1 MPEQTNIHNQ
11 EPDPQFTQRFIDAVG
26 SVRAYNERHTGI
38 GGAMKGLFAII
49 TASVGEEA
57 EEPQVTHQDEAE
69 MEKQLV
75 QLLQT
80 DDLKGMGVTLFDTK
94 AAGVEEADFSEEKP
108 DRPSSLIML
117 ITDGDKFEDV
127 IWHLKPMDEQREQT
141 EQGVATLLSSAVSL
155 VQAFYPRKTPEDSE
169 EEVSPNDA
177 RAVVDHQLNLFMELN
192 PALVSQ
198 GFASSHAYKTL
209 SEYTAHYASGTLE
222 DYREAEALDLLAGED
237 RFGPSAWVKDE
248 NPEGLNR
255 RWTKAFDLLK
265 SMRDREEPS
274 PYFTELFGKLRADF
288 DTAKSWLDTART
300 YDDAD
305 TSHASAHIELEGQKE
320 TEREAIVPETDENR
334 AREKRERRK
343 PTEAQVK
350 ALGDELRYQIDNPP
364 PKPPEGAH
372 PARYIVPLREEMEK
386 LASEWERSFA
396 LENAAY
402 LSEKEADNGTSEQE
416 K

>member
-1 MPEQTNIHNQ
+1 MTEQTNIHNQ

-49 TASVGEEA
+49 TAGVGEEA
-57 EEPQVTHQDEAE
+57 EGPQVTHQEEAD
-69 MEKQLV
+69 MEKQVV
-75 QLLQT
+75 QMLQT
-80 DDLKGMGVTLFDTK
+80 DDLKEMGVTLFDTK

-117 ITDGDKFEDV
+117 ITDGDKFEDT
-127 IWHLKPMDEQREQT
+127 LYQLNPTDEQREQT
-141 EQGVATLLSSAVSL
+141 EKGVATLLSSAVSL
-155 VQAFYPRKTPEDSE
+155 VQAFYPHKAPEDSE
-169 EEVSPNDA
+169 DGVSPDDA
-177 RAVVDHQLNLFMELN
+177 RVVVDRQLDLFMELN

-198 GFASSHAYKTL
+198 GFANSHAYKTL
-209 SEYTAHYASGTLE
+209 SEYTARYASGTLE
-222 DYREAEALDLLAGED
+222 EYREAEALGLLAGED
-237 RFGPSAWVKDE
+237 RFGPSAWVKDA
-248 NPEGLNR
+248 NPEFLHNK
-255 RWTKAFDLLK
+255 WTSTFDLLK

-274 PYFTELFGKLRADF
+274 PYFTELFAKLRADF
-288 DTAKSWLDTART
+288 DTAKSWLDTAQT
-300 YDDAD
+300 YDDTD
-305 TSHASAHIELEGQKE
+305 TSPSSAPVESEGLD
-320 TEREAIVPETDENR
+320 EREREEIVPETDENR
-334 AREKRERRK
+334 AREKRENRK

-350 ALGDELRYQIDNPP
+350 AVRDKWRYQIDNPP

-386 LASEWERSFA
+386 LATEWERSFT

-402 LSEKEADNGTSEQE
+402 LSEKEEGNGTSEQE